1 MLDISPALVIIT
13 AVIFLV
19 TLVLLNKW
27 LYQPLIQHMDDR
39 KSSIDRDLKNA
50 NMNSSNV
57 DELITQA
64 NDIIAKAK
72 SKANAIREEAI
83 TEAQSLAK
91 AKISQKSLELESEYN
106 NFMTFLED
114 EKAKLREVLSKD
126 IPVYKKAIQSKIA
139 NI

>member
-39 KSSIDRDLKNA
+39 KNSIDRDLKNA

>member
-126 IPVYKKAIQSKIA
+126 IPVYKKAIKSKIA